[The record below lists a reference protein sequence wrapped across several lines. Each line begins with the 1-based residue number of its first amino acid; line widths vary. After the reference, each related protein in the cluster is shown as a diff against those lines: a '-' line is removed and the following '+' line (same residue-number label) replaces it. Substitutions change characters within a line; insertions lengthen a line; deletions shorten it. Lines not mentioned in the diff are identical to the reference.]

1 MQASKRYALLL
12 GTPIIVGQSM
22 TEDAGKVMIGHWD
35 KLKTRTRSRSRPTVD
50 IPHLQPFS
58 SAKTNPFIATRGSD
72 RYGAEDS
79 ALRPQ
84 EPDGAVVQCQ
94 ADYRVLR
101 WHLEQRVGRASP
113 LVALIPTTN

>member
-12 GTPIIVGQSM
+12 GAPSIVGQSM
-22 TEDAGKVMIGHWD
+22 AEDAGKVMIGHWD
-35 KLKTRTRSRSRPTVD
+35 NLKTRTPSRSRPTD
-50 IPHLQPFS
+50 S
-58 SAKTNPFIATRGSD
+58 SSSTVFFDKTNPFIIVTRGSNH
-72 RYGAEDS
+72 YGAEDS
-79 ALRPQ
+79 TLRPQ

-113 LVALIPTTN
+113 LVALLPSTN